1 MSTWGYYVPYIIL
14 GIIVTSVGAG
24 LLTTLDAD
32 TPTVNWAAYMVFNGL
47 GIGMAQQLPYT
58 ALQAVLEPIDIAT
71 GNAIAVFSYQLGGAL
86 AIAIAQNLFLNTL
99 VKSIPAHTT
108 AISPQTVVSVGATGL
123 VGLTRSA
130 EVLRAVREAY
140 AEAIRHALILAL
152 AGACGGFPF
161 AWGMEWLNI
170 KKVAEDRRKRNL
182 DKGVEPKNKE
192 GVERG
197 RRNEGDVEK
206 LEREN

>member
-1 MSTWGYYVPYIIL
+1 M
-14 GIIVTSVGAG
+14 
-24 LLTTLDAD
+24 
-32 TPTVNWAAYMVFNGL
+32 
-47 GIGMAQQLPYT
+47 
-58 ALQAVLEPIDIAT
+58 
-71 GNAIAVFSYQLGGAL
+71 FSYQLGGYVQCSTLVLHLTMEYFRLTTKRAL

-108 AISPQTVVSVGATGL
+108 EISPQTVVSVGATGL
-123 VGLTRSA
+123 VELTQYA
-130 EVLRAVREAY
+130 VVLRAVREAY

-170 KKVAEDRRKRNL
+170 KKVAEERRKRNL
-182 DKGVEPKNKE
+182 DKGVEQENKE
-192 GVERG
+192 GVGRG

>member
-1 MSTWGYYVPYIIL
+1 MEYFR
-14 GIIVTSVGAG
+14 
-24 LLTTLDAD
+24 LTTKR
-32 TPTVNWAAYMVFNGL
+32 
-47 GIGMAQQLPYT
+47 
-58 ALQAVLEPIDIAT
+58 
-71 GNAIAVFSYQLGGAL
+71 AL
-86 AIAIAQNLFLNTL
+86 AIAISQNLFLNTL

-108 AISPQTVVSVGATGL
+108 AISPQAVVSVGATGL

-140 AEAIRHALILAL
+140 TEAIRHALILAL

-170 KKVAEDRRKRNL
+170 KKVAEERKKRNL
-182 DKGVEPKNKE
+182 DE
-192 GVERG
+192 GVELQNKEVVERG
-197 RRNEGDVEK
+197 SKNEEDVMK